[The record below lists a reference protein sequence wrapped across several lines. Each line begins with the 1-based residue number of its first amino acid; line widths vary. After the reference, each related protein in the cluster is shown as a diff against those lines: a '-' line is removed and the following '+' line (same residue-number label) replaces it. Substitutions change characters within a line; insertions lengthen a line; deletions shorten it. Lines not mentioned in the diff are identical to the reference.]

1 VSSQYERELRQVLAG
16 VNKGV
21 EAVIRSCTLAEKE
34 RMRLVLGRP
43 FLVVRAAGSGMEGTG
58 DLLVLRGDMCF
69 PIEVKSTKANKLY
82 LSGRTKHQY
91 DAMVNEGERCHLM
104 PLYAHRLK
112 GVRGDSWRIFRVETS
127 NLTGRLRQLEKWIP
141 PFPKTRTG
149 SNYLNWED
157 GMPLNQLVALL
168 CSKAGSDAATLAG
181 LTARASSLAPAS
193 SLPNTSEDLPLP
205 APLTPILRARTQ
217 TNVLAELARRR
228 SS

>member
-1 VSSQYERELRQVLAG
+1 MSSHYERELRQVLAG
-16 VNKGV
+16 VPNGV
-21 EAVIRSCTLAEKE
+21 EGVIRSCKPPEKE
-34 RMRLVLGRP
+34 RMRLVMDRP

-58 DLLVLRGDMCF
+58 DLLALRGDLCF

-82 LSGRTKHQY
+82 LSGRTKDQY
-91 DAMVNEGERCHLM
+91 QAMVNEGERCHLM

-141 PFPKTRTG
+141 AFPKNRNG
-149 SNYLNWED
+149 SNYLNWAD
-157 GMPLNQLVALL
+157 GMPLNQFVALL
-168 CSKAGSDAATLAG
+168 CSKAGSEAASLAG
-181 LTARASSLAPAS
+181 LTARAAPPIAS
-193 SLPNTSEDLPLP
+193 SLPDTTTDAPQP
-205 APLTPILRARTQ
+205 APLTTVLRARTQ

>member
-1 VSSQYERELRQVLAG
+1 MSSQYERELRQVLAG
-16 VNKGV
+16 VPKGV
-21 EAVIRSCTLAEKE
+21 ESVIRSCTPTEKE
-34 RMRLVLGRP
+34 RMRLVLNRP

-58 DLLVLRGDMCF
+58 DLLVLRGDLCF

-82 LSGRTKHQY
+82 LSGRTKDQY
-91 DAMVNEGERCHLM
+91 DAMVHEGERCHLM

-141 PFPKTRTG
+141 PFPKNRNG

-168 CSKAGSDAATLAG
+168 CSTAGSEASSLAG
-181 LTARASSLAPAS
+181 LTSRASPPLTS
-193 SLPNTSEDLPLP
+193 SLPSTSAGVPQP
-205 APLTPILRARTQ
+205 APITPALRARTQ

>member
-1 VSSQYERELRQVLAG
+1 
-16 VNKGV
+16 
-21 EAVIRSCTLAEKE
+21 
-34 RMRLVLGRP
+34 
-43 FLVVRAAGSGMEGTG
+43 MEGTG
-58 DLLVLRGDMCF
+58 DLLALRGDLCF

-82 LSGRTKHQY
+82 LSGRTKVQY
-91 DAMVNEGERCHLM
+91 EAMVNEGERCHLM

-141 PFPKTRTG
+141 PFPKNRNG

-157 GMPLNQLVALL
+157 GMPLNQFVALL
-168 CSKAGSDAATLAG
+168 CSKAGSEAASLAG
-181 LTARASSLAPAS
+181 LTARAAPSIAS
-193 SLPNTSEDLPLP
+193 SLPDTSTDAPQP
-205 APLTPILRARTQ
+205 APLTTVLRARTQ

>member
-1 VSSQYERELRQVLAG
+1 MSSQYERELRQVLAG
-16 VNKGV
+16 VPTGV
-21 EAVIRSCTLAEKE
+21 EAVIRSCSVPEKE
-34 RMRLVLGRP
+34 RMRLVIDRP

-58 DLLVLRGDMCF
+58 DLLALRGDLCF
-69 PIEVKSTKANKLY
+69 PIEVKSTKADKLY
-82 LSGRTKHQY
+82 LSGRTKDQY

-149 SNYLNWED
+149 SNYLNWSD
-157 GMPLNQLVALL
+157 GMPLNQFISLV
-168 CSKAGSDAATLAG
+168 CSKVGLDRTTLSS
-181 LTARASSLAPAS
+181 LTARTPPS
-193 SLPNTSEDLPLP
+193 NREPLP
-205 APLTPILRARTQ
+205 DTTANVPGQAPLTPALKARTQ